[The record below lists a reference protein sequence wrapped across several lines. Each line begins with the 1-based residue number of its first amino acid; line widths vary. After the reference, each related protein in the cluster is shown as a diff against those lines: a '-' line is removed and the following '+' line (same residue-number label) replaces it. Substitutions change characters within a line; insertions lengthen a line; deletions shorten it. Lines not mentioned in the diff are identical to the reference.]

1 MNQSSLITHSGI
13 EIDIL
18 DPKPEQIT
26 LTDIAEGLSREIR
39 FSGNTRD
46 DYTVAQH
53 SVFVASILEMG
64 YSSPGTVRRGLL
76 HDASEAYLGDVIS
89 PLKRHLFDYIEIEK
103 RWESAINLRFF
114 PDAGVLESVEFGKA
128 SVKRADELALL
139 CEVQTLVNY
148 PAKFRISEEEMKT
161 RTRELS
167 QTNHGAGTIYRSL
180 RFGTWDRHES
190 IDNFLRIAAELT
202 IL

>member
-1 MNQSSLITHSGI
+1 MHQSSLITHSGI

-18 DPKPEQIT
+18 DPRPEQIT
-26 LTDIAEGLSREIR
+26 LSDIAEGLCREIR
-39 FSGNTRD
+39 FSGNTRH
-46 DYTVAQH
+46 DYSVAQH
-53 SVFVASILEMG
+53 SVFVASILELG
-64 YSSPGTVRRGLL
+64 FSSLDTVRKGLL

-89 PLKRHLFDYIEIEK
+89 PLKRHLIDYIEIEK

-114 PDAGVLESVEFGKA
+114 PNFDGLKSIEAEKA
-128 SVKRADELALL
+128 SVKRADELALM

-148 PAKFRISEEEMKT
+148 PAKYRISKEVMET

-167 QTNHGAGTIYRSL
+167 QTNHGAGTIYKSL
-180 RFGTWDRHES
+180 RFGTWDRRES
-190 IDNFLRIAAELT
+190 RDNFIRFATELT